1 MQIWRISHEERH
13 NVWGEFYLWH
23 RIQSGLS
30 ACCQITMRLEYTCLF
45 LNVRLSIGR
54 VVALR
59 CSHFL
64 SGWQMVPSSFSL
76 TTNTH
81 WEVADNLLQKGGAPT
96 GPRNVCVYMCACV
109 RTMHSY
115 PVCTWP
121 RVYGDSSFNL
131 RLNTNNHRVQ
141 PHVAAPLRGP
151 DSCQSLC
158 WPVNVPLVGTVIQSN
173 CINIEYLMLLIFAYW
188 RNPRAK
194 FRSGSKDWQYQ
205 IP

>member
-1 MQIWRISHEERH
+1 MQIWRMRHEERH
-13 NVWGEFYLWH
+13 GIWGKFYLWH

-64 SGWQMVPSSFSL
+64 FGWQMSRPASLWQQTHTEKSL
-76 TTNTH
+76 TTCFRRR
-81 WEVADNLLQKGGAPT
+81 V
-96 GPRNVCVYMCACV
+96 PRLALGMCVYMCACV
-109 RTMHSY
+109 CTMHSY
-115 PVCTWP
+115 PVCSWP

-141 PHVAAPLRGP
+141 PHVAAPLRGA

-158 WPVNVPLVGTVIQSN
+158 WPVNVPLVGTVIKSTV
-173 CINIEYLMLLIFAYW
+173 
-188 RNPRAK
+188 
-194 FRSGSKDWQYQ
+194 
-205 IP
+205 

>member
-13 NVWGEFYLWH
+13 NIWGKFYLWH

-30 ACCQITMRLEYTCLF
+30 ACCQITMRLEYMCLF

-64 SGWQMVPSSFSL
+64 SDNKHTLRSRWQPAS
-76 TTNTH
+76 
-81 WEVADNLLQKGGAPT
+81 EGGAPRLAL
-96 GPRNVCVYMCACV
+96 GMCVYMCACV
-109 RTMHSY
+109 CTMHSY

-141 PHVAAPLRGP
+141 PHVAAPLRGA

-158 WPVNVPLVGTVIQSN
+158 WPVNVPLVGTVIKSN